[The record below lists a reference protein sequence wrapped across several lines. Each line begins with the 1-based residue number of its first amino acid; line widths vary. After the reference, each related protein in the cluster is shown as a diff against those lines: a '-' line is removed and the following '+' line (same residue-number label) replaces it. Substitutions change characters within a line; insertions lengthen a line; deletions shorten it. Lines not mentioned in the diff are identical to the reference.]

1 MKITCNNKIVNIDK
15 PMKVIDILKEECTN
29 NIIACKCNNQIRAL
43 NYIIDKDTKID
54 LIDASDKDGIKIY
67 IRAIMYIMSKAF
79 NELYPSALISIN
91 YQLNHSMYC
100 EIDNMEVTEEMLNK
114 VSKRMKEII
123 DNDIEIKKVIM
134 TKEEAKSFYE
144 KNKTLRG
151 ILQLDCKNKDY
162 ITLYYCE
169 EYYNYFYGVMPI
181 STGYTKIYSLEKY
194 NKGFIL
200 RYPNKK
206 DITKLEE
213 FKDNKNLL
221 TTLQDYETI
230 HEKLDENTLYKINQ
244 KIINGDSK
252 EIVLLDEALHEKKIS
267 KIADQIAEKKTT
279 KMVLIAGPSSSGKT
293 TFAQRLGLQLRI
305 NGLRPVTISVD
316 NYFVEREQTPRDENG
331 EYDFESI
338 YAVDIKLFNEHLSKL
353 LNGEEVAMP
362 TFNFH
367 TGHKEYKGDTLKLGK
382 DDILVIEG
390 IHCLND
396 ELTPLIPSEN
406 KFKVYISA
414 LTVLNMDYY
423 NRISTTDSR
432 LIRRIVR
439 DYQFRGYTALH
450 TLKMWDSVNRGEE
463 KNIYP
468 YQEKADAMFN
478 TSLVYEIS
486 ALKPFA
492 LPLLEEIN
500 NTEPEYAEA
509 RRLCDLLQYF
519 EPIDKNLIPSNSLLR
534 EFLGGGDFKY

>member
-100 EIDNMEVTEEMLNK
+100 EIDNMEVTEEMLKK